1 MSAGQ
6 PKISDNTIRRL
17 KSGWAI
23 ELKFSE
29 DAFLEKSRVLIP
41 REDLLSVTTLQF
53 QQSIIVVCPP
63 QLEQLLRP
71 LTETQLLD
79 IRILEQILKPYQPI
93 PIGTA
98 TISYA
103 ERGTLAEQSREI
115 NARSARPEEVIEIM
129 SHCTPDEQEESGL
142 DQMPFRFA
150 SQSSNGKTAALSGY
164 EIWNPHMAH
173 VGVLTEPQMRGQGFG
188 FAAAAMSAAAAL
200 DSDLIPQ
207 WRCRV
212 DNTASQRLG
221 YQLGFMKLGVQ
232 LALEVSLS

>member
-103 ERGTLAEQSREI
+103 EPG
-115 NARSARPEEVIEIM
+115 RSNRNYVAL
-129 SHCTPDEQEESGL
+129 HSG
-142 DQMPFRFA
+142 RTG
-150 SQSSNGKTAALSGY
+150 GKRS
-164 EIWNPHMAH
+164 
-173 VGVLTEPQMRGQGFG
+173 
-188 FAAAAMSAAAAL
+188 
-200 DSDLIPQ
+200 
-207 WRCRV
+207 
-212 DNTASQRLG
+212 
-221 YQLGFMKLGVQ
+221 
-232 LALEVSLS
+232 